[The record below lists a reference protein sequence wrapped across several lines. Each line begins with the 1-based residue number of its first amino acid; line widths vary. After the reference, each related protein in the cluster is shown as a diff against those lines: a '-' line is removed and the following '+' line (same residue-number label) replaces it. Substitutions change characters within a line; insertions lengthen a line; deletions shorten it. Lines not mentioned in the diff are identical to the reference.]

1 MLARAG
7 IEPAASG
14 HESRVVAVVSAQM
27 ARPHLARALAALPRG
42 ERDVILLVALGQLS
56 HDEVA
61 QALGISPGT
70 VGSRLSRARKR
81 LRGVIDQEKING

>member
-1 MLARAG
+1 
-7 IEPAASG
+7 
-14 HESRVVAVVSAQM
+14 VVTVVSAQM
-27 ARPHLARALAALPRG
+27 AQPQLAKALATLPQG

-70 VGSRLSRARKR
+70 VGSRLSRARKK